1 MWAAVRMRFRSG
13 HRATQRAA
21 APVYGEANVALVPFT
36 TMLAGSGG
44 FGSIFEIG
52 VAVRGFVG
60 VMVGF

>member
-1 MWAAVRMRFRSG
+1 LRFRVG
-13 HRATQRAA
+13 PQGNAKAA
-21 APVYGEANVALVPFT
+21 APVYGVANVALVPFT